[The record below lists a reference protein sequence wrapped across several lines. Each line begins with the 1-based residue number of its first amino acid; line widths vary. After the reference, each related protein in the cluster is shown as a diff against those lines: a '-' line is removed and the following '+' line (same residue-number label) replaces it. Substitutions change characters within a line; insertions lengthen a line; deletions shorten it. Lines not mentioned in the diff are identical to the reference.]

1 MFTGSLC
8 NETDMETESKFFAC
22 RLLLVIVPVYLLIP
36 CLDFSIF
43 LEVCIGPPGCLTA
56 TIEFH
61 AFLGQKPLHFSSMPS
76 LLSPITA
83 ESSYTTIMS

>member
-1 MFTGSLC
+1 MSTGSLY
-8 NETDMETESKFFAC
+8 NETDMGTQSKLFAC
-22 RLLLVIVPVYLLIP
+22 RVLLVIIPVYFLIP

-43 LEVCIGPPGCLTA
+43 LEVRIGPPGCLTA

-61 AFLGQKPLHFSSMPS
+61 AFLGQKPLLFSSMPS

-83 ESSYTTIMS
+83 KSSYTTIMS